1 MTDFSDNGTLDD
13 LISQTGKSVASGNL
27 FLFNYYPS

>member
-13 LISQTGKSVASGNL
+13 LILQTGESVASGNC
-27 FLFNYYPS
+27 FFFNYYFS